1 MTHFVDEFSS
11 CVVYNYPFVQR
22 SYCIYHSVNSLP
34 QYEFVHVFFG
44 WYLIWMLFHNNCKHI
59 FSLENVISHVSS
71 KHLCPWILTHI
82 NDKER
87 VSGHYGLSWCLCKL
101 FLHLQAKLHSVH
113 MYIFSAVKWA
123 YLLCFCIFFLEKNF
137 LSQSGHWTFF
147 SVAEWLLTCSMKLSF
162 NFVVNPHSSQV
173 NIVFSVW

>member
-87 VSGHYGLSWCLCKL
+87 VSGHYGLSCAFVSSSYICKQNYIQYTCTYFQQSNEHIFCVFAYSFWL
-101 FLHLQAKLHSVH
+101 HTFLISRANFWHVRYTYRS
-113 MYIFSAVKWA
+113 
-123 YLLCFCIFFLEKNF
+123 LEK
-137 LSQSGHWTFF
+137 LYYHISH
-147 SVAEWLLTCSMKLSF
+147 AIE
-162 NFVVNPHSSQV
+162 
-173 NIVFSVW
+173 